1 MNPQYKKFIVIFLA
15 ALAIGFVA
23 GVYIIWRDFSI

>member
-1 MNPQYKKFIVIFLA
+1 VLAYGGALA

-23 GVYIIWRDFSI
+23 LSTLTFRGYQRTI